1 MHSPSGTPPLADVFA
16 ADCPSR
22 QVLRCLASRWGVIVI
37 VALTEGRQRFSGL
50 RRRIGGISERMLAQ
64 TLQELEGCGI
74 VERRQHPVV
83 PPHVDYALTP
93 LGQEAAERMVA
104 LTDWVEA
111 NLPRLQAP
119 PAGSGSGSASVP
131 DSAPGPRRDGA

>member
-1 MHSPSGTPPLADVFA
+1 MHDLPTDPPLADVFA

-37 VALTEGRQRFSGL
+37 VALTEGRQRFSTL

-64 TLQELEGCGI
+64 TLQDLESCGI
-74 VERRQHPVV
+74 VERTQHPVV

-93 LGQEAAERMVA
+93 LGIEAAEKMAA
-104 LTDWVEA
+104 LTGWVEA
-111 NLPRLQAP
+111 NLPRLQPKTGAE
-119 PAGSGSGSASVP
+119 AGA
-131 DSAPGPRRDGA
+131 AAEA